1 MWQNGSAD
9 VWIYSAAGICADIG
23 DSDGKNGQ
31 GKNAGRFVID
41 SSLL

>member
-1 MWQNGSAD
+1 MWQKWECWY

-31 GKNAGRFVID
+31 EEKMQEG
-41 SSLL
+41 L